1 MDEKFIFA
9 PVDVIKD
16 HRLSL
21 MQLRVLLALF
31 SFRSKNTDV
40 VFPKRLKLAQR
51 CGYSEKI
58 ISRTTTQLVNL
69 GWIEKIGNGGRSA
82 PCKYKI
88 TFPDLDETVTDSVTV
103 TYPVTVTDSVPK
115 TVTESV
121 RGKELTNEL
130 TITTYYAHE
139 NSEKVGS
146 KLNALH
152 REVFEWACT
161 DSYWVK
167 CTNSEEDFL
176 RAYCSPKGGMRR
188 QFEQRNNVKKTIG
201 ENNAAHRQSAKKLS
215 PAERIRKAAG
225 IGEFAVK
232 PINELD

>member
-40 VFPKRLKLAQR
+40 VFPKRSKLAQR

-88 TFPDLDETVTDSVTV
+88 TVPDFDE
-103 TYPVTVTDSVPK
+103 TVTDSVPK

-139 NSEKVGS
+139 NLEKVGS

-152 REVFEWACT
+152 REVFEWACI
-161 DSYWVK
+161 DPYWVK

-176 RAYCSPKGGMRR
+176 RAYCSPKGGMRK
-188 QFEQRNNVKKTIG
+188 QFEQRNKVKKPTG
-201 ENNAAHRQSAKKLS
+201 ENNAAHQQSAKKLS

-232 PINELD
+232 SINEHD